1 MSSSFVN
8 DEKSHEVHKRRS
20 PRSPRSTTAIE
31 INGRKIDEESIKPL
45 SISVADSGNNYNYH
59 SNSNSINHTN
69 SIIQSN
75 NSNNSNISKTEI
87 DTRRP
92 RPRLDISVRGNN
104 NSNNTDENYT
114 FSEPIVI
121 KNSERHPEPK
131 PQPSINPT
139 TTTTTNNSTINT
151 TNNNT
156 NNSNN
161 NNNNNNSNNNTLSSR
176 QVSHVNNIINT
187 IERNESVRNSMAQVN
202 SLRKNLKTVNP
213 FLDTV
218 RLKPHTSD
226 NNKNNENTKEPTEY
240 INNNSNSNNSQ
251 NKNQRDYSYSE
262 DELLPLDI
270 SRTCPNFTLMS
281 SNLQKRYYQMFNQK
295 IAELST
301 HYPSIVIYNEDF
313 AKRMF
318 EMNLIDVHTIYYEY
332 LDKIKDSKYAYY
344 IKYVCIGIWF
354 GIELFG
360 IKLFKLPLQGF
371 TYRCT
376 KNLVLY
382 EDMII
387 EISKDLVAREEEG
400 VAKRDPYEFLITS
413 TILQLIFIV
422 GLNYLCMNFKKIAEY
437 KPTLESIFDN
447 YVVGK
452 STLTESF
459 DEFTKFAPS
468 VGNLGNV
475 LGTLGK
481 LFNKPSA

>member
-1 MSSSFVN
+1 MASSLVN

-31 INGRKIDEESIKPL
+31 INGRKIDEDSIKPL
-45 SISVADSGNNYNYH
+45 SISA
-59 SNSNSINHTN
+59 
-69 SIIQSN
+69 
-75 NSNNSNISKTEI
+75 NSNNNSDNSNYNTNNTISKTEI

-92 RPRLDISVRGNN
+92 RPRLDISVRGNS
-104 NSNNTDENYT
+104 NSNQDENYT
-114 FSEPIVI
+114 FSDPIVI
-121 KNSERHPEPK
+121 KNSER
-131 PQPSINPT
+131 QPDYKEYKQSKININNNSNKQPIPTNPNNSTQTNPNNSTQTNPNNSTQNNPT
-139 TTTTTNNSTINT
+139 TTNT
-151 TNNNT
+151 Q
-156 NNSNN
+156 
-161 NNNNNNSNNNTLSSR
+161 SSR
-176 QVSHVNNIINT
+176 QSSHVNNIIST
-187 IERNESVRNSMAQVN
+187 IERNESTRNSIPQVN

-218 RLKPHTSD
+218 RLKPSLSNNSD
-226 NNKNNENTKEPTEY
+226 NTNNNSPDTNNKEKEPREY
-240 INNNSNSNNSQ
+240 INNSH
-251 NKNQRDYSYSE
+251 YSE

-270 SRTCPNFTLMS
+270 SRTCPNFSLMS

-344 IKYVCIGIWF
+344 IKYVCIGVWF

-387 EISKDLVAREEEG
+387 EISKDLAAREEEG
-400 VAKRDPYEFLITS
+400 TTKRDPYEFLITS
-413 TILQLIFIV
+413 TILQLIFIL
-422 GLNYLCMNFKKIAEY
+422 GLNYLCMNFKKMAEY

-468 VGNLGNV
+468 VSNLGNV

-481 LFNKPSA
+481 MFNKPNT